1 MTDFKRLPTIRM
13 LMLELV
19 GTTIQLQN
27 GEKDSYQPSI
37 YLSPTGAEV
46 NRVLVAGVAVEKED
60 VGSDNSFWRV
70 RIVDPTGASFV
81 YAGQYQPEAMKAI
94 QKLEVPSFVI
104 VSGKLSQ
111 YTPEQGGE
119 TIVSI
124 RAESIAPV
132 SLELRDHALADI
144 AMHTARR
151 IQDAKG
157 NKNVQCYYSNYDFGS
172 LAKSISGLLDQV
184 IEDSAQA
191 GATPPA
197 TPPAPE
203 VKPPEPA
210 KAPEVKPPAAAPE
223 VKPSEPAKE
232 SPPPVPAQ
240 PPKEPEKPPAEQA
253 KPPAAEKKKKEKKK
267 EAAKGPAEAPKEAP
281 KEAHAPA
288 KPEVK
293 AEPPKEAPKPG
304 ATATVLDDSEKM
316 VLDILKTHKP
326 QGALAKDTI
335 GNVLRALGYAMLNVD
350 MILSKL
356 KAHGEITEPKDGF
369 FQAM

>member
-37 YLSPTGAEV
+37 FLSPTGAEV

-70 RIVDPTGASFV
+70 RVVDPTGASFV

-104 VSGKLSQ
+104 VSGKLSH

-132 SLELRDHALADI
+132 SLELRDHTLVDI
-144 AMHTARR
+144 AMHTVRR

-191 GATPPA
+191 GAAPQA
-197 TPPAPE
+197 TTPAPE
-203 VKPPEPA
+203 IKPPEPP

-223 VKPSEPAKE
+223 VKPPEPAKE
-232 SPPPVPAQ
+232 SPPPAPAQ
-240 PPKEPEKPPAEQA
+240 PPKEPEKPPADSA
-253 KPPAAEKKKKEKKK
+253 KPPAADKKKKDKKK
-267 EAAKGPAEAPKEAP
+267 DAAKGPAEAPKEAP
-281 KEAHAPA
+281 KEPPALA

-304 ATATVLDDSEKM
+304 ATSTVLGDSEKM

-350 MILSKL
+350 AILSKL